1 MSKKQVPLSAWKEK
15 KLYLQLKLY
24 IALLTMYLKQQGE
37 TVNFFSIQYYVY
49 TNVKIFIEAL
59 TNKTKEVTPAQRK
72 FWFLF
77 PHIVSLLF
85 VSYSEIYNNNKKWRF
100 CKMNTCVYFL
110 FHDITYLDIPFFP
123 QWFNLTSAYRKTYW
137 LFKKE
142 VNKT

>member
-1 MSKKQVPLSAWKEK
+1 MQDSNTDDITRVVEETGAIVCLKRK

-59 TNKTKEVTPAQRK
+59 TNKTKEVTPTQRK

-85 VSYSEIYNNNKKWRF
+85 VSYSKIYNNKK
-100 CKMNTCVYFL
+100 
-110 FHDITYLDIPFFP
+110 
-123 QWFNLTSAYRKTYW
+123 
-137 LFKKE
+137 
-142 VNKT
+142 